1 MYRTCFD
8 IFSNVLQL
16 NVGQAKCSEYKC
28 SIQTDCGTA
37 GGKTAGVRKRLI
49 TLPSAESK
57 GVSSCTSTSCVAVDK
72 FLTFVIV
79 ISSCRSPE
87 WRGSRLARPWQ
98 RVLVT
103 SHDDV
108 TFRGALRELVS
119 Q

>member
-37 GGKTAGVRKRLI
+37 GSKMAGVRKRLHY
-49 TLPSAESK
+49 LARSLN
-57 GVSSCTSTSCVAVDK
+57 VCTSTSCVAVDK
-72 FLTFVIV
+72 FLTFVIA